1 MPPIK
6 RSIELQ
12 PLSRQHHNGLF
23 FCLLLEKGVKKQA
36 DKILMRDFCQ
46 YFWEK
51 DLQHHFELEE
61 KHLTT
66 FSSYEELR
74 EGISR
79 MMEEHAFIR
88 KFFTNPGILNE
99 YSIFDQLQQ
108 SVDKHIRF
116 EERELFPLIQQIINQ
131 QEMQMLGLAFENE
144 TNNNCASYPIKF
156 WE

>member
-1 MPPIK
+1 MAPIK
-6 RSIELQ
+6 RSKELQ

-23 FCLLLEKGVKKQA
+23 FCLLLEKAVKKQA

-61 KHLTT
+61 NNLTH
-66 FSSYEELR
+66 FSSYSSLR
-74 EGISR
+74 EGIDR
-79 MMEEHAFIR
+79 MMEEHTFIR
-88 KFFTNPGILNE
+88 KFFTSPGILNE

-108 SVDKHIRF
+108 LLDKHIRF
-116 EERELFPLIQQIINQ
+116 EERELFPLIQTVISED
-131 QEMQMLGLAFENE
+131 EMQMLGHAFEKE
-144 TNNNCASYPIKF
+144 TNNNCSEYPIKF

>member
-6 RSIELQ
+6 RSKELQ

-51 DLQHHFELEE
+51 DLEHHFELEE
-61 KHLTT
+61 KNLTP
-66 FSSYEELR
+66 FSSYDDLK
-74 EGISR
+74 EGIDR
-79 MMEEHAFIR
+79 MMKEHVFIR
-88 KFFTNPGILNE
+88 KFFTNPDILNE

-108 SVDKHIRF
+108 LIDKHIRF
-116 EERELFPLIQQIINQ
+116 EERELFPLIQSVINEE
-131 QEMQMLGLAFENE
+131 EMQKLGRAFENE
-144 TNNNCASYPIKF
+144 INNNCSEYPIKF

>member
-51 DLQHHFELEE
+51 DLEHHFELEE
-61 KHLTT
+61 KDLTP
-66 FSSYEELR
+66 FSSYDELK
-74 EGISR
+74 EGIDR
-79 MMEEHAFIR
+79 MKEEHGFIR
-88 KFFTNPGILNE
+88 KFFTNPDILNE
-99 YSIFDQLQQ
+99 ILT
-108 SVDKHIRF
+108 
-116 EERELFPLIQQIINQ
+116 ELRKEKI
-131 QEMQMLGLAFENE
+131 EK
-144 TNNNCASYPIKF
+144 IKNKL
-156 WE
+156 

>member
-1 MPPIK
+1 MAPIK
-6 RSIELQ
+6 RSKELQ

-23 FCLLLEKGVKKQA
+23 FCLLLEKAVKKQA

-61 KHLTT
+61 KNLSP
-66 FSSYEELR
+66 FSSYVELR
-74 EGISR
+74 EGIGR
-79 MMEEHAFIR
+79 MIEEHAFIR
-88 KFFTNPGILNE
+88 KFFTNPDILNE

-108 SVDKHIRF
+108 FLDKHIRF
-116 EERELFPLIQQIINQ
+116 EERELFPLIQIVISEK
-131 QEMQMLGLAFENE
+131 EMKAIGYAFENE
-144 TNNNCASYPIKF
+144 INNNCSEYPIKF